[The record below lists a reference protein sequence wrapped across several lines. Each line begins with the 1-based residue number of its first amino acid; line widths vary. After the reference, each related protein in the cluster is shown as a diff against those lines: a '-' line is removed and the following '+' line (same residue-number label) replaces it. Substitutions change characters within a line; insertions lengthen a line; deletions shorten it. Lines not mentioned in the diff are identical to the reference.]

1 MKILI
6 NNATIIT
13 QNFHRDIISRG
24 FLLIEDDIITA
35 LGRGNYDKRLQKMK
49 DIKVVNASNYIIIPG
64 LINTHVHLGESI
76 YANLIKGKL
85 GLKEYLDFTNNL
97 SKISDKIKLNREI
110 ICEYSLLRI
119 LRNGTTTICG
129 GRTNKSAEKFG
140 IRNVSGYM
148 LMKSNSLGKYSKNIK
163 KQFFEEYAVINH
175 SLTRPAIFIH
185 SLNTVDKQII
195 AQIKKIAEIYPN
207 LTIIVHIAETI
218 DSEKQVR
225 KIWKASAVKTLKK
238 SGLLNK
244 KMLIV
249 HGNHISDADLK
260 LIIHSQASIVHCLS
274 SNLRVADATINL
286 KKIHKKGASI
296 CIATDGVAT
305 SGTFSILSEGRL
317 CLLFHN
323 RFSDAG
329 NHITSQ
335 EIFDMITINAARA
348 IGMADI
354 IGSIEIGKKA
364 DLCFIKNQF
373 DGNYLGA
380 DRLVENIIMNGEFN
394 GISGIMVN
402 GRFLMWNQKITV
414 VNENKTIEKF
424 IRLEK
429 DVWNELISKK
439 ILFV

>member
-1 MKILI
+1 MKKLI

-129 GRTNKSAEKFG
+129 GRTSKSAEKFG

-148 LMKSNSLGKYSKNIK
+148 LMKSHSLGKYSKNIK

-195 AQIKKIAEIYPN
+195 AQI
-207 LTIIVHIAETI
+207 
-218 DSEKQVR
+218 
-225 KIWKASAVKTLKK
+225 
-238 SGLLNK
+238 
-244 KMLIV
+244 
-249 HGNHISDADLK
+249 
-260 LIIHSQASIVHCLS
+260 
-274 SNLRVADATINL
+274 

-354 IGSIEIGKKA
+354 IGSIDIGKKA
-364 DLCFIKNQF
+364 DLCFIKNKF
-373 DGNYLGA
+373 NEDCLGA